1 MSFLKSI
8 SSKPDRS
15 FKLFFWKFFFG
26 YLPIGLLISF
36 LSLFEVNPVVFNE
49 EPVVGIKGFMVGLLM
64 IPLIVLAI
72 TIMVWLLFT
81 VGNSIINL
89 LVRLGRNN

>member
-8 SSKPDRS
+8 SSKPEKS

-36 LSLFEVNPVVFNE
+36 LALFEVNPVVFNE
-49 EPVVGIKGFMVGLLM
+49 EPVDGIKGFMVGLLI

-81 VGNSIINL
+81 VGDLIINL
-89 LVRLGRNN
+89 LIRLGRNN